1 MGASARTSIKIL
13 ARVLDTQ
20 PDTIDRS
27 SSFVKCGGDSIAAL
41 RFCTACKLQGVDIAA
56 DDVLSS
62 TTISEL
68 LQRCRPGA
76 GRIESPGAMD
86 MTQRKDNSDRSV
98 ETSSPSGS
106 ISESEGSFP
115 ESLSTVS
122 DSPFSIT
129 SATKLED
136 SLHAG
141 DSVLLD
147 VKTDDPIGQVFRDCK
162 NAQND
167 ELLMATLETEDLCDP
182 TLAAKCTPCEFS
194 TVQIP
199 MVQGGSKLPG
209 SNIIHYYEEYH
220 PSQITAAKEAWKLVL
235 GNESIFHTVY
245 RDPHTGCNLL
255 PRLHWRE
262 FTTTS
267 VRAYDEATTT
277 SGSYGRGNGKPEL
290 AVPSWEGVCDTSVSM
305 AVRFTVIH
313 LETAADGTTRRR
325 STLIWS
331 IHHALIDGWSA
342 ALVLRKVKAAMEGD
356 TVQPGPSYSSLCLS
370 LEEMR
375 MLRKAEGDAFWA
387 SRQRKLS
394 DGRDDLLFPAPEPSE
409 DGHHERGTAEEVRF
423 NLRRHHTEELRQV
436 AQSCGVTYATLL
448 HAAWAICLS
457 LCTDSDNVIIGTVIS
472 GRHLSL
478 PGVLE
483 TVGPTVTTLPL
494 QVDICW
500 EMSLAEFFDDV
511 YRRMKLLSQFA
522 WTTMDNGCP
531 SVVGHMFAMQPD
543 VQEHADGGNL
553 RPSFTRQ
560 TSDLPLSIIAS
571 DNGSITIQYH
581 SKRFYSHHMKT
592 LSRMFQRALVG
603 ICQTDKTLQRLAATV
618 MSTKSLATLRSMG
631 NCNSSSTTR
640 ASITD
645 DLVTLFERV
654 ATTHPSAIAVEQADE
669 TVTYSELLE
678 LSGFVAQ
685 ALLDLGVKPEE
696 VVTVHADGSI
706 NWIVSIYGVLRAGAV
721 YCPLDEAHPQDY
733 RDSLFESSGARVF
746 LATSRSCPSS
756 IPKLAVSV
764 LNVDSVVNKVCEAV
778 NEPALDMVQN
788 FPLRTRPRPWD
799 RAYLIFTSGST
810 GKPKGVICSHQG
822 LVAFQLD
829 TSVRLKATVG
839 VRVAQMMSVAFDGS
853 IHELFSALSY
863 GATLVLKSKEETFG
877 HLKIVDSAILTPSV
891 ASVLH
896 PGDFPRLKTLYL
908 VGEPVPQRVCDTWGA
923 EKIVYNMYGP
933 TEATC
938 GATIKLLSPGK
949 PVTIGGPNPTT
960 RIYVLDHRQRLAPPG
975 RVGEICLAGVQ
986 VSQGYLNRPELNAKC
1001 FFPDPFCSGLGE
1013 FMYKTGDRGYW
1024 SKDGE
1029 ICFLGRSDREMK
1041 LRGYRIHLES
1051 LESQIA
1057 LVCKSLGAL
1066 AVAVTRLDDELVC
1079 IVQTDNTCTSTVIQK
1094 TVRKAIPSFAVP
1106 RHMFIMDEIPTTP
1119 TGKIDYKAVVG
1130 LARRW
1135 IEEEEAEKAIKET
1148 GSAMT
1153 ETEAM
1158 IVAIWEDVLENSD
1171 NSGALDIG
1179 PHSSLTQ
1186 LGGHSLHHVRLA
1198 SRLSAATRKPVP
1210 LRMLL
1215 DLPVLRD
1222 LAARIDEI
1230 DVAPKL
1236 LDREKIQDALT
1247 KDTSWAKLSDPSPL
1261 EQQWWHRYRHGSAG
1275 TSSFTVS
1282 YVGKYDT
1289 EKVDRGRL
1297 VDAWNT
1303 VLTRHEVFRRRYLP
1317 VPHSAPGVQRLVLPC
1332 EYSPRVEVV
1341 KTVNVRNELNR
1352 PFRLFDEPVRV
1363 FISDEMV
1370 VALWSH
1376 IICDYTTLQLVLRE
1390 VAATYDNKPLEPVIS
1405 LTDQIDSDGITGLSD
1420 ISQSN
1425 LAFWSNC
1432 LGQVKDD
1439 QPGYLGSSS
1448 QRTSYDGKSV
1458 SATVSP
1464 SLWHRI
1470 QSQCS
1475 LQGITLQQIM
1485 VAAVAAAVST
1495 HDELTEE
1502 GITLGVPFINRQ
1514 TETDTYAVGLR
1525 LEPLPIRVPFVDS
1538 SASEATS
1545 ARDMCS
1551 HASLR
1556 SYLSAVQD
1564 ACRNSLYHAV
1574 PWHQLLEHLGVDPL
1588 EQLSDHPLFDCLVSF
1603 HDARPSSSST
1613 LSNPSSVSEGGPWS
1627 VSPIGEGPG
1636 IEPQLVWGEGSK
1648 FRLMVEF
1655 VAVDDNTL
1663 VLRFEYDTAC
1673 FEGAFRGTGRIESVR
1688 RAILHTVDALVSR
1701 DVDETGSFDALRQD
1715 LDRLWREE
1723 TRAGFW
1729 TAVMAGGNDLDAVLL
1744 KDRNLAFQTSLLDLA
1759 SK

>member
-1 MGASARTSIKIL
+1 MGASARTAIKIL

-20 PDTIDRS
+20 PDTIDRA

-41 RFCTACKLQGVDIAA
+41 RFCTACKLQGVDISA

-62 TTISEL
+62 ATISEL
-68 LQRCRPGA
+68 LQRCRQGA
-76 GRIESPGAMD
+76 GRIESAGAMD
-86 MTQRKDNSDRSV
+86 MTQRKDDSDRSV
-98 ETSSPSGS
+98 ETRSPSGT
-106 ISESEGSFP
+106 ISESEASFP
-115 ESLSTVS
+115 DSLSTIS
-122 DSPFSIT
+122 DSPFSIS

-136 SLHAG
+136 SLHAD

-147 VKTDDPIGQVFRDCK
+147 GQTHNLIGQSFHECK

-182 TLAAKCTPCEFS
+182 ILAAKCTPCEFS

-199 MVQGGSKLPG
+199 MVQGGSRLPG

-220 PSQITAAKEAWKLVL
+220 PSQIVAAKEAWKLVL
-235 GNESIFHTVY
+235 SNESIFRTVY

-267 VRAYDEATTT
+267 ARAYDEATTM
-277 SGSYGRGNGKPEL
+277 SGSYGRGKGKPEL
-290 AVPSWEGVCDTSVSM
+290 VVPSWEGLCDTSASM

-313 LETAADGTTRRR
+313 LETAADVPARRR

-387 SRQRKLS
+387 SMQRKLL

-409 DGHHERGTAEEVRF
+409 DDHNQRGTAEEVRF
-423 NLRRHHTEELRQV
+423 SLRRHQTEELRQV

-457 LCTDSDNVIIGTVIS
+457 LCTDSDNVIIGTVMS
-472 GRHLSL
+472 GRHLPL

-511 YRRMKLLSQFA
+511 YHRMKLLSQFS
-522 WTTMDNGCP
+522 WTTMANGCP
-531 SVVGHMFAMQPD
+531 PVAGHMFAMQPD
-543 VQEHADGGNL
+543 VQEHADGDNL

-560 TSDLPLSIIAS
+560 MSDLPLSIIAS
-571 DNGSITIQYH
+571 DNGNITIQYH
-581 SKRFYSHHMKT
+581 SQRFYSHHMKT
-592 LSRMFQRALVG
+592 LSRMFQRALAG

-631 NCNSSSTTR
+631 NCNSSATTR

-654 ATTHPSAIAVEQADE
+654 TRTHPSAIAVEQADE

-678 LSGFVAQ
+678 RSGFVAQ

-696 VVTVHADGSI
+696 VVAVHADGSI

-733 RDSLFESSGARVF
+733 RDSLFDSSGARFF
-746 LATSRSCPSS
+746 LTTSSNCPSS

-764 LNVDSVVNKVCEAV
+764 LSVDSVVEKVCEAAS
-778 NEPALDMVQN
+778 EHALDTMQT

-810 GKPKGVICSHQG
+810 GKPKGVICSHQS

-839 VRVAQMMSVAFDGS
+839 VRVAQVMSVAFDGS

-863 GATLVLKSKEETFG
+863 GATLVLKLKRETFG
-877 HLKIVDSAILTPSV
+877 HLKTVDSAILTPSV

-923 EKIVYNMYGP
+923 EKTVYNMYGP

-975 RVGEICLAGVQ
+975 RVGEIYLAGVQ
-986 VSQGYLNRPELNAKC
+986 VSQGYLNRPELNAEC
-1001 FFPDPFCSGLGE
+1001 FLPDPFCSGLGE

-1041 LRGYRIHLES
+1041 LRGYRIHLDS

-1057 LVCKSLGAL
+1057 LACKSTGAL

-1079 IVQTDNTCTSTVIQK
+1079 IMQTDNTYTSAVIQK
-1094 TVRKAIPSFAVP
+1094 TIRKAIPSFAVP
-1106 RHMFIMDEIPTTP
+1106 RHMFITNEIPTTP
-1119 TGKIDYKAVVG
+1119 TGKIDYKAVIG

-1135 IEEEEAEKAIKET
+1135 IEEEEAEKTLKET

-1158 IVAIWEDVLENSD
+1158 VVAIWEDILENSD
-1171 NSGALDIG
+1171 SSGALGIG
-1179 PHSSLTQ
+1179 PHSSLIQ

-1222 LAARIDEI
+1222 LAAKIDEI
-1230 DVAPKL
+1230 DVAPKFMEQ
-1236 LDREKIQDALT
+1236 EKIHDALT
-1247 KDTSWAKLSDPSPL
+1247 DDTSWARLSDPSTL

-1282 YVGKYDT
+1282 YVGKYGT
-1289 EKVDRGRL
+1289 QKVDRGRL

-1303 VLTRHEVFRRRYLP
+1303 VLKRHEVFRRRYLP

-1341 KTVNVRNELNR
+1341 KTVNVRDELNR

-1376 IICDYTTLQLVLRE
+1376 IICDYTTLRLVLRE
-1390 VAATYDNKPLEPVIS
+1390 VAAAYDNKPLGPVIS
-1405 LTDQIDSDGITGLSD
+1405 LTDQVDGDASTDLSD
-1420 ISQSN
+1420 ISRSN
-1425 LAFWSNC
+1425 LPFWSDC

-1439 QPGYLGSSS
+1439 RPAYLGSSS
-1448 QRTSYDGKSV
+1448 QRTSYVGKSL

-1475 LQGITLQQIM
+1475 LQDITLQQVM

-1495 HDELTEE
+1495 HDQLTEE

-1514 TETDTYAVGLR
+1514 TEADTCAVGLK

-1538 SASEATS
+1538 TASEATS
-1545 ARDMCS
+1545 AEGGCS

-1574 PWHQLLEHLGVDPL
+1574 PWHQLLEHLGVDPQEKL
-1588 EQLSDHPLFDCLVSF
+1588 PDHPLFDCLVSF
-1603 HDARPSSSST
+1603 HDARPGLAST
-1613 LSNPSSVSEGGPWS
+1613 LSNSSSVSEDGPWS

-1648 FRLMVEF
+1648 FRLMIEF
-1655 VAVDDNTL
+1655 IAVDDNTL

-1673 FEGAFRGTGRIESVR
+1673 FEGAFGGTGRIESVR
-1688 RAILHTVDALVSR
+1688 RAILYAVDALVSR
-1701 DVDETGSFDALRQD
+1701 DVDATGSFDDLRRD

-1744 KDRNLAFQTSLLDLA
+1744 KHRNLALQTSLLDLA
-1759 SK
+1759 TQ

>member
-1 MGASARTSIKIL
+1 MDAFQRTAVKIL
-13 ARVLDTQ
+13 ARVLDAE
-20 PDTIDRS
+20 PDTIDRE

-62 TTISEL
+62 ATISEL
-68 LQRCRPGA
+68 LQRCRQGA
-76 GRIESPGAMD
+76 GRIESPGAID
-86 MTQRKDNSDRSV
+86 MTQRKGDSS
-98 ETSSPSGS
+98 TSIESNNPSGT
-106 ISESEGSFP
+106 ISESEGSLP
-115 ESLSTVS
+115 DSPSTIP
-122 DSPFSIT
+122 DSPFAIT

-136 SLHAG
+136 SLHAN
-141 DSVLLD
+141 DSVLCD
-147 VKTDDPIGQVFRDCK
+147 VQAHNSIGQSFHNCS

-167 ELLMATLETEDLCDP
+167 ELVMATLETEDLCDP

-199 MVQGGSKLPG
+199 IVQGGSKLPG
-209 SNIIHYYEEYH
+209 SNIIHYYQEYY
-220 PSQITAAKEAWKLVL
+220 PSQIPAAKQAWKLTL
-235 GNESIFHTVY
+235 SNESIFRTVY

-255 PRLHWRE
+255 PSLHWRE

-267 VRAYDEATTT
+267 IRAYDEATTM

-290 AVPSWEGVCDTSVSM
+290 AVPLWEEVCDTSVSM

-313 LETAADGTTRRR
+313 LKTAADVPTRSR

-342 ALVLRKVKAAMEGD
+342 ALVLRKVKAAMEGEA
-356 TVQPGPSYSSLCLS
+356 VQPGPSYSSLCLS

-387 SRQRKLS
+387 SRRRKLL
-394 DGRDDLLFPAPEPSE
+394 DGRDDLLFPAPEPSK
-409 DGHHERGTAEEVRF
+409 DGHHERGTAEEARF
-423 NLRRHHTEELRQV
+423 TLRRHHTEELRQV
-436 AQSCGVTYATLL
+436 AQSCGVTHATLL
-448 HAAWAICLS
+448 QAAWSICLG
-457 LCTDSDNVIIGTVIS
+457 LCTDSDNVIIGTVMS
-472 GRHLSL
+472 GRHLPL

-483 TVGPTVTTLPL
+483 TVGPTVAILPL

-511 YRRMKLLSQFA
+511 YRRMTLLSQFA

-531 SVVGHMFAMQPD
+531 PVTGHMFAMQPD
-543 VQEHADGGNL
+543 VQEHEDRGSL
-553 RPSFTRQ
+553 RPPFTRQ

-571 DNGSITIQYH
+571 DDGNITIQYH
-581 SKRFYSHHMKT
+581 SQRFYSHHMKT
-592 LSRMFQRALVG
+592 LSRMLQRTLVG
-603 ICQTDKTLQRLAATV
+603 ICRTDKTLQRLAATV

-640 ASITD
+640 TSITD

-654 ATTHPSAIAVEQADE
+654 ATTHPSAIAIEQADE

-733 RDSLFESSGARVF
+733 RDSLFDSSGARFF
-746 LATSRSCPSS
+746 LTTSSKCPSS

-764 LNVDSVVNKVCEAV
+764 LNVDFVVEHVREAA
-778 NEPALDMVQN
+778 NDPALDTVQT

-799 RAYLIFTSGST
+799 RSYLIFTSGST

-829 TSVRLKATVG
+829 SSVRLKATVG

-863 GATLVLKSKEETFG
+863 GATLVLKSKDEIFR
-877 HLKIVDSAILTPSV
+877 HLKLVDSAILTPSV

-908 VGEPVPQRVCDTWGA
+908 VGESVPQRVCDTWGA
-923 EKIVYNMYGP
+923 AKTVYNMYGP

-938 GATIKLLSPGK
+938 GATIKLLLPGK

-975 RVGEICLAGVQ
+975 RVGEIYLAGVQ
-986 VSQGYLNRPELNAKC
+986 VSQGYLDRPELNAEC
-1001 FFPDPFCSGLGE
+1001 FVPDPFCSGLGE

-1041 LRGYRIHLES
+1041 LRGYRIHLDS
-1051 LESQIA
+1051 LESQISLA
-1057 LVCKSLGAL
+1057 CKSMGAL

-1079 IVQTDNTCTSTVIQK
+1079 IMQTDNTCTSAIIRK
-1094 TVRKAIPSFAVP
+1094 TIRKAIPSFAAP
-1106 RHMFIMDEIPTTP
+1106 RHTFITDEIPTTP
-1119 TGKIDYKAVVG
+1119 IGKIDYKAVLC
-1130 LARRW
+1130 LARRC
-1135 IEEEEAEKAIKET
+1135 IEEEDAAKAIQET

-1158 IVAIWEDVLENSD
+1158 IVAIWQDLLENSD
-1171 NSGALDIG
+1171 NGRALDIG
-1179 PHSSLTQ
+1179 PHSSLIQ
-1186 LGGHSLHHVRLA
+1186 LGGHSLHHVRLV

-1222 LAARIDEI
+1222 LAAKIDEI
-1230 DVAPKL
+1230 EVAPKL
-1236 LDREKIQDALT
+1236 LDQEKTQESLANDA
-1247 KDTSWAKLSDPSPL
+1247 SWARLSDPSPL
-1261 EQQWWHRYRHGSAG
+1261 EQQWWHRYQRGSAG

-1289 EKVDRGRL
+1289 QKVDRDRL

-1341 KTVNVRNELNR
+1341 KTVNVREELNR
-1352 PFRLFDEPVRV
+1352 PFRLFDGPVRV

-1390 VAATYDNKPLEPVIS
+1390 VAAAYDNKPLGAAIS
-1405 LTDQIDSDGITGLSD
+1405 PTEQIEVDGITGLSD

-1425 LAFWSNC
+1425 LAFWLHC

-1439 QPGYLGSSS
+1439 RPGYLGSSS
-1448 QRTSYDGKSV
+1448 QRTSYAGKSV
-1458 SATVSP
+1458 SATVAP
-1464 SLWHRI
+1464 SLWHCI

-1475 LQGITLQQIM
+1475 LQYITLQQIM
-1485 VAAVAAAVST
+1485 VAAVAVAVST
-1495 HDELTEE
+1495 HDPKTEE

-1514 TETDTYAVGLR
+1514 TEADTVAVGLR

-1538 SASEATS
+1538 TASEATS
-1545 ARDMCS
+1545 ARDRCC

-1556 SYLSAVQD
+1556 SYISAVQD
-1564 ACRNSLYHAV
+1564 ACRNSLYHTV
-1574 PWHQLLEHLGVDPL
+1574 PWHRLLEHLGVDPL
-1588 EQLSDHPLFDCLVSF
+1588 QQLPDHPLFDCMVSF
-1603 HDARPSSSST
+1603 HDARPSSTSMI
-1613 LSNPSSVSEGGPWS
+1613 SNTSCVSEGGPWS

-1636 IEPQLVWGEGSK
+1636 IEPQLVWSEGSK

-1655 VAVDDNTL
+1655 IAFDDNTL
-1663 VLRFEYDTAC
+1663 VLRFEYDAAC
-1673 FEGAFRGTGRIESVR
+1673 FEGAFGGTGRIESVR
-1688 RAILHTVDALVSR
+1688 RAILYTVDALVSR
-1701 DVDETGSFDALRQD
+1701 DVDETGSFDGLRRD

-1723 TRAGFW
+1723 TRAGFCPG
-1729 TAVMAGGNDLDAVLL
+1729 VMARGNDLDAVLL
-1744 KDRNLAFQTSLLDLA
+1744 KHRNLAFQTSLLDLA
-1759 SK
+1759 SQ

>member
-20 PDTIDRS
+20 PDTIDRA

-41 RFCTACKLQGVDIAA
+41 RFCSACRLQGVVITA

-62 TTISEL
+62 ATISEL
-68 LQRCRPGA
+68 LQRCRQGA
-76 GRIESPGAMD
+76 GKIESPGAMD
-86 MTQRKDNSDRSV
+86 MTQRKDDSDMSGDA
-98 ETSSPSGS
+98 SSPPGT
-106 ISESEGSFP
+106 ISDSEGSFP
-115 ESLSTVS
+115 DSLNTVS
-122 DSPFSIT
+122 DSPVSIT
-129 SATKLED
+129 SATKLEHY
-136 SLHAG
+136 LHADG
-141 DSVLLD
+141 SVLLD
-147 VKTDDPIGQVFRDCK
+147 MQTDNLIGQNFHDCK
-162 NAQND
+162 NAQTD
-167 ELLMATLETEDLCDP
+167 DLLMATLETEDLCDP

-209 SNIIHYYEEYH
+209 SNIIHYYKEYY

-235 GNESIFHTVY
+235 SNESIFRTVY

-262 FTTTS
+262 FITTS
-267 VRAYDEATTT
+267 VRAYDEATSI
-277 SGSYGRGNGKPEL
+277 SGSYCRGNGKPEL

-313 LETAADGTTRRR
+313 LETAADVPVRRR

-375 MLRKAEGDAFWA
+375 ILRKAEGNAFWA
-387 SRQRKLS
+387 SRQRKLL
-394 DGRDDLLFPAPEPSE
+394 DGRDDLLFPAPEPSL

-457 LCTDSDNVIIGTVIS
+457 LCTDSDNVIIGTVMS
-472 GRHLSL
+472 GRHLPI

-531 SVVGHMFAMQPD
+531 PVAGHMFAMQPD
-543 VQEHADGGNL
+543 VQEHADGGDL
-553 RPSFTRQ
+553 RRAFTRQ
-560 TSDLPLSIIAS
+560 TSDLPLCIIAS
-571 DNGSITIQYH
+571 DNGNITIQYH
-581 SKRFYSHHMKT
+581 DQRFYPHHMKT

-603 ICQTDKTLQRLAATV
+603 ICQTDKTLSRLAANV
-618 MSTKSLATLRSMG
+618 MSTKSLATLRSIG
-631 NCNSSSTTR
+631 NCNSGSTTR

-654 ATTHPSAIAVEQADE
+654 ATTNPSAIAVEQTDE
-669 TVTYSELLE
+669 TVTYSALLE
-678 LSGFVAQ
+678 RSGFVAQ
-685 ALLDLGVKPEE
+685 ALLDLGVEPEE
-696 VVTVHADGSI
+696 TVTVHADGSI

-733 RDSLFESSGARVF
+733 RDSLFDSSGARFF
-746 LATSRSCPSS
+746 LTTSSNCLSY
-756 IPKLAVSV
+756 IPKMAVSV
-764 LNVDSVVNKVCEAV
+764 VNVDSVVENVREAAT
-778 NEPALDMVQN
+778 EPASEVVQAL
-788 FPLRTRPRPWD
+788 PLRTCPRPWD

-822 LVAFQLD
+822 LVAFQSD
-829 TSVRLKATVG
+829 PSVRLKATVG
-839 VRVAQMMSVAFDGS
+839 IRIAQVMSVAFDGS
-853 IHELFSALSY
+853 VHELFSALSY
-863 GATLVLKSKEETFG
+863 GATLVLKSKTETFG

-923 EKIVYNMYGP
+923 GKTVYNMYGP

-975 RVGEICLAGVQ
+975 RVGEIYLAGVQ
-986 VSQGYLNRPELNAKC
+986 VSQGYLNRPELSAKC
-1001 FFPDPFCSGLGE
+1001 FLPDPFCSGLGE

-1041 LRGYRIHLES
+1041 LRGYRLHLDS

-1057 LVCKSLGAL
+1057 LACKPMGAL
-1066 AVAVTRLDDELVC
+1066 AVAVTRLDDELIC
-1079 IVQTDNTCTSTVIQK
+1079 IMQTDNTCSSAIIRK
-1094 TVRKAIPSFAVP
+1094 TIRKAIPSFAVP
-1106 RHMFIMDEIPTTP
+1106 RHIFITDEIPTTP
-1119 TGKIDYKAVVG
+1119 TDKTDYKAVIG
-1130 LARRW
+1130 LARGW

-1148 GSAMT
+1148 RSTMT

-1158 IVAIWEDVLENSD
+1158 VVAIWEDILENND
-1171 NSGALDIG
+1171 NIGALDIG
-1179 PHSSLTQ
+1179 PDSSLIQ

-1222 LAARIDEI
+1222 LAAKIDEI

-1236 LDREKIQDALT
+1236 LDQEQIEDAMT
-1247 KDTSWAKLSDPSPL
+1247 KDTSWAGLSDPSPL

-1289 EKVDRGRL
+1289 QRLDRDQL
-1297 VDAWNT
+1297 VNAWNI

-1332 EYSPRVEVV
+1332 EYSPRVVV
-1341 KTVNVRNELNR
+1341 VQTVNVWDEVNR
-1352 PFRLFDEPVRV
+1352 PFKLFDEPVRV

-1390 VAATYDNKPLEPVIS
+1390 VAAAYDNKPLGPVIS
-1405 LTDQIDSDGITGLSD
+1405 LTDQIDSNVATGLSD
-1420 ISQSN
+1420 ISQSS

-1439 QPGYLGSSS
+1439 RPGYLGSSS
-1448 QRTSYDGKSV
+1448 QRTSYAGKSV
-1458 SATVSP
+1458 SATASP

-1475 LQGITLQQIM
+1475 LQDITLQQIM

-1495 HDELTEE
+1495 HDQLTEE

-1514 TETDTYAVGLR
+1514 TEADTCAVGLR

-1538 SASEATS
+1538 SASKATN
-1545 ARDMCS
+1545 AKDRCT

-1556 SYLSAVQD
+1556 SYLSAVQN

-1574 PWHQLLEHLGVDPL
+1574 PWHQLLEHLEVDTL

-1603 HDARPSSSST
+1603 HDARPSSAST
-1613 LSNPSSVSEGGPWS
+1613 LSNSSSVSEGGPWS
-1627 VSPIGEGPG
+1627 VSPNGEGPN

-1663 VLRFEYDTAC
+1663 VLRLEYDTTC
-1673 FEGAFRGTGRIESVR
+1673 FEGAFGGTGRIESVR
-1688 RAILHTVDALVSR
+1688 RAILHTVDTLVSR
-1701 DVDETGSFDALRQD
+1701 DIGETGSFDALRQD

-1729 TAVMAGGNDLDAVLL
+1729 TAAMAGGNDLDTVLL
-1744 KDRNLAFQTSLLDLA
+1744 KHRNLAFQTSLLDLA
-1759 SK
+1759 SQ